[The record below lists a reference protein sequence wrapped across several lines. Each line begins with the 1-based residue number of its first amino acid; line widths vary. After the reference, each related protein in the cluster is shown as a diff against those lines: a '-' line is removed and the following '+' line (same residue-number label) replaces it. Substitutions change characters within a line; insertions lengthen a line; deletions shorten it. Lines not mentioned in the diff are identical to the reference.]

1 MKTIALALAVSLAG
15 GGYALAG
22 TKPSIPALDDRAVHD
37 SLQQQMNETARR
49 LEQHLPSPDQCMTL
63 SKIKASV
70 KNATFTP
77 LNIGQFNFALGV
89 YDAVPPRGPLPA
101 ADNAV
106 LLHVRGKTAIIWMKA
121 ECASVTPPT
130 GISEALATD
139 IRMIHPTA
147 GETSDAPD
155 DSQDLHL

>member
-1 MKTIALALAVSLAG
+1 MHLATPIRHGVAFVGRPNMKTIALCIAAVSLAVG
-15 GGYALAG
+15 GPSYAAERA
-22 TKPSIPALDDRAVHD
+22 PDAPA
-37 SLQQQMNETARR
+37 
-49 LEQHLPSPDQCMTL
+49 CMTL

-77 LNIGQFNFALGV
+77 LNIGQFNFVLGV

-101 ADNAV
+101 ADNAI
-106 LLHVRGKTAIIWMKA
+106 LMHVKGKTAIIWMKA

-139 IRMIHPTA
+139 IRMIRPTA

-155 DSQDLHL
+155 DSEDLHL